1 MDLKFNI
8 KERKSLAYF
17 VLDVFTDKSY
27 KGNPLA
33 VVFTDGNL
41 ALGEYQNMSREF
53 GYSETS
59 FIYYSQE
66 KKALDVRSFTP
77 AGVEVGPGAGHNL
90 LGAVCAA
97 LMKGM
102 QIFEEQH
109 EGKRFVMMTDTPIP
123 LTVTFDEIKQAIVV
137 LMQQKAAVV
146 KQTIPSEKVAYA
158 LGLQPDDLKIDRLA
172 PTIVQTEV
180 AHTMVP
186 VRNPQLLNDCIPDDK
201 LLIELSKQYGFE
213 GFYCFA
219 FPEQVQGHII
229 ESRFFNPVIGI
240 HEDAATGTAA
250 GPLMGFLAKNNYI
263 QVNKEY
269 RILQGVKLNQPS
281 LIETI
286 VREGDILVGGSSCL
300 TMRGE
305 IYL

>member
-1 MDLKFNI
+1 M
-8 KERKSLAYF
+8 KERISLEYF
-17 VLDVFTDKSY
+17 VVDVFSDKSY

-41 ALGEYQNMSREF
+41 ELIQYQNISKEF

-66 KKALDVRSFTP
+66 QKALDVRSFTP
-77 AGVEVGPGAGHNL
+77 TGVEVGPGAGHNL

-97 LMKGM
+97 LIKRM
-102 QIFEEQH
+102 QIFEEQD
-109 EGKRFVMMTDTPIP
+109 ETKRFVVMTDTAIP
-123 LTVTFDEIKQAIVV
+123 LSASFDDVNQVAVV
-137 LMQQKAAVV
+137 LMQQKSAIVG
-146 KQTIPSEKVAYA
+146 QTIPSEEIAKA
-158 LGLQPDDLKIDRLA
+158 LGLTADDLQIDNLV

-186 VRNPQLLNDCIPDDK
+186 VKNLQLLNNCMPDNK
-201 LLIELSKQYGFE
+201 RLIEISKQYQFE
-213 GFYCFA
+213 GFYCFT
-219 FPEQVQGHII
+219 FPEQVKDHFI
-229 ESRFFNPVIGI
+229 ESRFFNPLIGI
-240 HEDAATGTAA
+240 EEDAATGTAA

-263 QVNKEY
+263 QLNKEY
-269 RILQGVKLNQPS
+269 TILQGVKLNQPS
-281 LIETI
+281 LIETM
-286 VREGDILVGGSSCL
+286 VRDGDILVGGSSCI